1 MAAVLLAVALQA
13 LLFAMDTW
21 PAPRALWGDEI
32 MYADLAR
39 RLAAREPAH
48 IDFLWPPA
56 YPRFLAGLMVL
67 GGGSF
72 LLARCVQVALLALSA
87 LLLRDL
93 GLRLVGSRLAADVGC
108 DPTTV
113 TAVASTR
120 SSIPPKTN
128 GTTTRPASTRP
139 ICHIRFDHHSAPM
152 AAVASGHERSGRG
165 RRKTLRSRRSD
176 S

>member
-72 LLARCVQVALLALSA
+72 LLARCVQVALLGLSA

-93 GLRLVGSRLAADVGC
+93 GLRLVGSRLAADVAAALLVL
-108 DPTTV
+108 DPQ
-113 TAVASTR
+113 VAGFAHFLWPEVLHLFLFLAALWILVAR
-120 SSIPPKTN
+120 ADRPPWLALLGLVLGLALLTI
-128 GTTTRPASTRP
+128 G
-139 ICHIRFDHHSAPM
+139 
-152 AAVASGHERSGRG
+152 
-165 RRKTLRSRRSD
+165 SRRATTSW
-176 S
+176 